1 MTCIFLTGAAKGLGR
16 EMAIHF
22 LNKNCKVFG
31 ISREPLDS
39 ADAILN
45 NNPNFLFRELDINNS
60 TERADAV
67 NAAISAFGKIDVLIN
82 NAAIKLFNEPENISA
97 LEYKE
102 CIDTNLTALILLTQ
116 DVLPHMRSQRSGR
129 VINFASRAALDFSSN
144 STAYSASKAGVV
156 AYSISLAK
164 AVQKNGI
171 AVNVLCPPTI
181 THTAYRKARPEQN
194 HAKFLPIERLIAQVD
209 KLVFTDRFITG
220 RYFPFYSLK
229 GFLRALVLKN
239 LELFNSYFSGN

>member
-22 LNKNCKVFG
+22 LNKKCKVFG
-31 ISREPLDS
+31 VSREPVDPS
-39 ADAILN
+39 DAILN
-45 NNPNFLFRELDINNS
+45 NNPDFLFKELDINDS
-60 TERADAV
+60 CERAEAV
-67 NAAISAFGKIDVLIN
+67 NAAVSAFGKIDVLIN

-97 LEYKE
+97 QEYKD
-102 CIDTNLTALILLTQ
+102 CINTNLTALILLTQ
-116 DVLPHMRSQRSGR
+116 DVLPHMRKQQSGR
-129 VINFASRAALDFSSN
+129 IINFASRAALDFSSN

-156 AYSISLAK
+156 AYSMSLAK
-164 AVQKNGI
+164 AVKRNRI

-181 THTAYRKARPEQN
+181 THAAYRSARPEQN

-209 KLVFTDRFITG
+209 NLVFTDKFVSG

-239 LELFNSYFSGN
+239 LEIFNSYFRG